1 MISEEEVEESIQYKM
16 QKFLFSDLSKLP
28 SVDAQNKIKT
38 NQNCFSASPGAAI
51 LMWNEVIFV
60 GEGFYNLLISSFITE
75 QWAVLFLMRA
85 KTERD

>member
-1 MISEEEVEESIQYKM
+1 MAKT
-16 QKFLFSDLSKLP
+16 KLKLI
-28 SVDAQNKIKT
+28 KI
-38 NQNCFSASPGAAI
+38 ASPPHLGAAI